1 MISNKD
7 KHHVLISDTEN
18 ITINV
23 DSNLKKKKKNKELS
37 GVNFKHLDSIKKADR
52 KVNALSKI
60 FPYMNFEKKQILM
73 NMFLGH
79 SSTFAL

>member
-23 DSNLKKKKKNKELS
+23 DSNITKKKKNEKLS
-37 GVNFKHLDSIKKADR
+37 GVNFKHLENIKKADR
-52 KVNALSKI
+52 KVNALSKVL
-60 FPYMNFEKKQILM
+60 PYMNFEKKQILM

-79 SSTFAL
+79 GSTFAI

>member
-23 DSNLKKKKKNKELS
+23 DSNITKKKE
-37 GVNFKHLDSIKKADR
+37 R
-52 KVNALSKI
+52 KTLWCKLQTLRQ
-60 FPYMNFEKKQILM
+60 Y
-73 NMFLGH
+73 
-79 SSTFAL
+79 